1 MELQRWM
8 FALIL
13 TGALFAC
20 TKEAKQEQQVAAKTA
35 VASEA
40 KAPDFARPMLLH
52 DFVDLSSLVTYAG
65 GQSRIKIRQETG
77 SEGQAL
83 VIEANLH
90 DLVAVEYGEVA
101 GLADLLH
108 QAPED
113 GVALGAIRGILQRR
127 QGQR

>member
-52 DFVDLSSLVTYAG
+52 DFVDLSSLVIEVIL
-65 GQSRIKIRQETG
+65 SRHPPTLAAQQPSQHIAHG
-77 SEGQAL
+77 
-83 VIEANLH
+83 
-90 DLVAVEYGEVA
+90 
-101 GLADLLH
+101 GLAPMRDAH
-108 QAPED
+108 AHK
-113 GVALGAIRGILQRR
+113 
-127 QGQR
+127 